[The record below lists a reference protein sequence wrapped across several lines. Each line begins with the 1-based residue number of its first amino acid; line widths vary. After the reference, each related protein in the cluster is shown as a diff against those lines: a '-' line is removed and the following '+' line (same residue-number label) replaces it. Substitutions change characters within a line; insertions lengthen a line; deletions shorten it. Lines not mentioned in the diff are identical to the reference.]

1 MSCLTEAST
10 EGCPGA
16 GAVGGSL
23 VPGPQ
28 GQESCRGLLSPPTAA
43 EPQEDLPGEPPDP
56 RSIEG
61 SPGEVAGM
69 MRGCFREGA
78 MGATRRF

>member
-1 MSCLTEAST
+1 M
-10 EGCPGA
+10 
-16 GAVGGSL
+16 GGSL

-28 GQESCRGLLSPPTAA
+28 GQESCRDILSPPTAA

-56 RSIEG
+56 SGIEG

-69 MRGCFREGA
+69 MRGCFRGEAVGPSNRQ
-78 MGATRRF
+78 GRSQGG